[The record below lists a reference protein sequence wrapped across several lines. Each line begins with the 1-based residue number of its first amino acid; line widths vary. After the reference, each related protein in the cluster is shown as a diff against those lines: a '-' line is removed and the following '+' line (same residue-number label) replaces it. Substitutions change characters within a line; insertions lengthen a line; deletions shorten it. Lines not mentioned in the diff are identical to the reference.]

1 MSNDYGDGVS
11 RVLDPT
17 ATQYLSLIWQEG
29 APPCDAEYTL
39 MQDLAAGRLS
49 QSTLAGSPSGWLGN
63 EVNFSKDFV
72 TDPSWSN
79 WFKFGLQAASDHQS
93 VMWANVNGW
102 LIPVTGTRTGLPPGS
117 ADNSDT
123 WNKILLDPPPGSAGD
138 ARADFVFLEVW
149 KARISPNPS
158 ILNKPNAAAIYRYGN
173 VEGGFSYLP
182 DDLIDPEIGEPTTER
197 IQLQYRIRVV
207 KGLVNLSANPDG
219 FDPTVVKAQ
228 GSQANP
234 PSVGGYTFTNMK
246 SLLGDPGLWRAGD
259 GTANNLGTV
268 DGYVYAV
275 PICVVFRRNGTDWTG
290 NPSPNLNGSFN
301 RNPTAVDRN
310 GSLTFAPITLN
321 TNMTAGTSYPSISI
335 TTTSV
340 MPTTG
345 TIRIGNE
352 ILTYNGV
359 SGSTLNTV
367 TRAQFGTINTD
378 SHLIGDTVTLLSGR
392 PDGLFAD
399 QVTNTDILDLRHAV
413 NPGGFDYQ
421 SLLLSNLDKL
431 FKGQL
436 RSNWKRS
443 GTDPRGSFVFYEDL
457 VSSAPPAISGITALD
472 APDHFRLAFSDA
484 AVQQPI
490 EVVCRPTT
498 GATYPIT
505 TQTPLPS
512 IGWDMEVSSNTLK
525 QAANAIWTSEATDG
539 DGTGD
544 QIQIPITQFQTQ
556 TLPGADADQARFLN
570 EVPVASSNGTSFGST
585 QFVDPTVDF
594 SKLVY
599 PGDIIVVFVGA
610 AKGTYVIATATSS
623 VLIID
628 PLTSTSPTIPTASPI
643 TYIIRRGI
651 GSVHVRLEGSATPLP
666 QHRYEVTPHNPGP
679 TDPLVIRFIGAGAPF
694 PTPSTNTSSSRLF
707 ITTNLQYGGG
717 RGLSRRPDSI
727 HNITLVNPTAGVLT
741 KLITYPANSYPLDTA
756 WAVLWSKFRNTPY
769 KGLLPVTAG
778 SYADL
783 GSKTVV
789 LTPFQKISFP
799 DDPYFLTT
807 SNLMPGS
814 EGPSPTHLPSP
825 GTPDPLGLFS
835 HTTYVQLPRH
845 LIPGWGA
852 VYSPIRAIDDADFDQ
867 GINFM
872 LASKKGAITDLN
884 QNPTYINY
892 LASTVSCAIFSTH
905 NLSNLSV
912 AIPYNTA
919 LSFAGYNY
927 AGTRLFNDDPTAG
940 GALSTARGLS
950 RQGLELPPYYG
961 IARLLGVYE
970 AADYAVRGSAF
981 NVLSHGDRTART
993 GGADNLL
1000 RQDFEGP
1007 TFWIELD
1014 STGASTFVLNAET
1027 IDIKKSTV
1035 NAITSFA
1042 TGKYVIEANVFG
1054 FGQDSFDLTQPF
1066 QLALSSAISPTL
1078 TVPAPNTIIPAPVRV
1093 NDSVLINYSRTPY
1106 QGDPWGSQTSFSD
1119 MGYLEGPLT
1128 SSTAFEL
1135 VSTDLTRPLSRP
1147 NQKPLEVLASVG
1159 FITSLGTGRLSG
1171 DFVPPNVYEFR
1182 NVGYEDPTGPNVY
1195 PPPSAVAPRPITKL
1209 GAIGSSVIFG
1219 DLEAN
1224 PEYLGCTTRL
1234 PLGSLYRDKDFKGG
1248 RFSDDFASPL
1258 VYTSTTGV
1266 GSGVAG
1272 LSNSTTL
1279 DQTEVLANPASV
1291 SSGVPGDVLVHVDGE
1306 QVTYTSLTNFRTARG
1321 GSVFVGSGDHPGGE
1335 LFATYER
1342 VLGSI
1347 NGTRALIG
1355 RAFLVR
1361 NAPTVISG
1369 IQVSAGDELMLAV
1382 ATQVMELGTVPSEA
1396 MILLGTNG
1404 SGEGYSAAD
1413 LYRIDGHP
1421 LLANHTFYNV
1431 DPTTIDLPIGKTI
1444 SQIVDPPAIEPFP
1457 KGAPNTVYASNGT
1470 YNFWSNAPT
1479 LTSLFLTNDLSVG
1492 VSASIAGNVLI
1503 SSNALTFTNNSR
1515 ISTPNLSSGTTSNL
1529 DIITGDGSG
1538 VANTGSITIVPG
1550 TSSGTGNGGA
1560 LILQGG
1566 SSTGSSGNGGQAIVA
1581 GGTTFNGNG
1590 GNVLV
1595 RGGTAGVSGN
1605 GGSVILASG
1614 LGTITNGSVSVRI
1627 GALVTVASFTNIDL
1641 ILGPSS
1647 AGNYGIHFTSHTT
1660 NTTIDQADAVTGNGS
1675 ILTIKSQI
1683 AAPGNNNGGNI
1694 NLIAGQGTG
1703 SGTTGYVSIANGSRT
1718 NLTVNAND
1726 TESTFLGHTTIE
1738 LGDGFYN
1745 DVTSLTFSSRV
1756 LAPKIGQ
1763 KPVNG
1768 DGETL
1773 TIKSADV
1780 ATAFLGKGGDLEIFA
1795 GNATGNISNP
1805 HQGGDI
1811 YLKAGKGSYTRS
1823 GQVIVQ
1829 VENGATTAPSPV
1841 TVTTI
1846 TSAEFTVNVNDLNFD
1861 SPVSAPIIFQKDA
1874 LASQDG
1880 VDLKIQAQKGD
1891 QAGGSSH
1898 NGGAIILTS
1907 GAHGP
1912 SGGSNGDI
1920 EVRLGTHGYPRAVF
1934 DEFGLGI
1941 NHTELTDTD
1950 SGLGLDNCSND
1961 PPTSPAGLSNVLYMG
1976 PFGEL
1981 KVNAA
1986 GRGVSTLNG
1995 TVLRIVDTSA
2005 FTASP
2010 VTAAAPTALMA
2021 SFPTFTGVRDGDI
2034 IEGSA
2039 CFHVVAAASA
2049 GNVGTIYLVVKDGST
2064 LDIYQF
2070 SFSMNA
2076 ATDTVVTIP
2085 FSYTAGPSTTG
2096 IIEIRPEAASSDGVT
2111 GIAVSAVSTS
2121 GKWIFSKHTRP

>member
-1 MSNDYGDGVS
+1 MTDNFGDGVS
-11 RVLDPT
+11 RVLEPLS
-17 ATQYLSLIWQEG
+17 TQYLEVIYQEG
-29 APPCDAEYTL
+29 APPCDSEFNL
-39 MQDLAAGRLS
+39 MGQLASGMLR
-49 QSTLAGSPSGWLGN
+49 QSTLSGSPSGWLGN

-79 WFKFGLQAASDHQS
+79 WFKFGLQSSSDHQS

-117 ADNSDT
+117 ANNSDT

-197 IQLQYRIRVV
+197 VQLQYRIRVV

-228 GSQANP
+228 GSQSTP
-234 PSVGGYTFTNMK
+234 PSVGGYVFTNMK

-275 PICVVFRRNGTDWTG
+275 PICVVFRRNGTDWDG
-290 NPSPNLNGSFN
+290 NPAPNLNGSFN

-310 GSLTFAPITLN
+310 GDLTFSPIALN
-321 TNMTAGTSYPSISI
+321 TNMTAGTSYSSINI

-345 TIRIGNE
+345 TIRIGDE

-359 SGSTLNTV
+359 TGSTLNTV
-367 TRAQFGTINTD
+367 TRAQFGTRNTD
-378 SHLIGDTVTLLSGR
+378 AHLIGDTVTLLSGR

-413 NPGGFDYQ
+413 NPGGFNYQ

-436 RSNWKRS
+436 RSSWKRS

-457 VSSAPPAISGITALD
+457 VSSSPPAISGVTALD

-484 AVQQPI
+484 AVQQAI
-490 EVVCRPTT
+490 EVVCIPTT
-498 GATYPIT
+498 GEPSYPIVS
-505 TQTPLPS
+505 QTVLPDVV
-512 IGWDMEVSSNTLK
+512 WDMPVSANTLK
-525 QAANAIWTSEATDG
+525 QAADAIWTSEATDG

-556 TLPGADADQARFLN
+556 TLPGSDADQARFLN
-570 EVPVASSNGTSFGST
+570 EVPVSSSNGTSFGNT
-585 QFVDPTVDF
+585 QFVDPTIDL
-594 SKLVY
+594 SSLVS
-599 PGDIIVVFVGA
+599 PGDSIVIFGGV
-610 AKGTYVIATATSS
+610 AKGTYIIETATSS
-623 VLIID
+623 FLIID
-628 PLTSTSPTIPTASPI
+628 PLTSTSPTIPTASPV
-643 TYIIRRGI
+643 TYIIRRGPGAVQI
-651 GSVHVRLEGSATPLP
+651 RLEGSATPLP
-666 QHRYEVTPHNPGP
+666 QHRFEVTPHNPGP

-707 ITTNLQYGGG
+707 ITTNIQYGGG

-727 HNITLVNPTAGVLT
+727 HNITLTNPTAGVLT
-741 KLITYPANSYPLDTA
+741 KLINYPADGYPLDTA
-756 WAVLWSKFRNTPY
+756 WAVLWSKFRNAPY

-807 SNLMPGS
+807 SDMMPGS
-814 EGPSPTHLPSP
+814 EGPSPTHIPPP
-825 GTPDPLGLFS
+825 GTPDPLSLFS
-835 HTTYVQLPRH
+835 HTEYVTLPRH
-845 LIPGWGA
+845 LVPGWGA
-852 VYSPIRAIDDADFDQ
+852 VYVPIRAVDDANFDQ

-872 LASKKGAITDLN
+872 LASRKGALTDLD

-905 NLSNLSV
+905 NLSSLSV
-912 AIPYNTA
+912 AISYNTT

-927 AGTRLFNDDPTAG
+927 AGIRIFNDDPTAV
-940 GALSTARGLS
+940 GALSTARGLG

-961 IARLLGVYE
+961 IARLFGVYE
-970 AADYAVRGSAF
+970 ASDYAVRGSAF
-981 NVLSHGDRTART
+981 NVLSHGDRSART

-1007 TFWIELD
+1007 AFWIELD
-1014 STGASTFVLNAET
+1014 STGASTFVLNAEV
-1027 IDIKKSTV
+1027 IDIKKSTI
-1035 NAITSFA
+1035 NTITSFA

-1054 FGQDSFDLTQPF
+1054 FGQESFDLTKPF
-1066 QLALSSAISPTL
+1066 RLALSSAISPTL
-1078 TVPAPNTIIPAPVRV
+1078 TVPGPHTIIPGPVRV
-1093 NDSVLINYSRTPY
+1093 TDSVLINYSRTPY

-1119 MGYLEGPLT
+1119 MGYLEGPLS

-1135 VSTDLTRPLSRP
+1135 ASTNLTTPLSRP

-1159 FITSLGTGRLSG
+1159 FITSLGTGRISG
-1171 DFVPPNVYEFR
+1171 DFVSPNVYEFR
-1182 NVGYEDPTGPNVY
+1182 NVGYEDPTGPNRY
-1195 PPPSAVAPRPITKL
+1195 PPTSAVAPRPITKL
-1209 GAIGSSVIFG
+1209 GAIGSSVIFS

-1248 RFSDDFASPL
+1248 RFSDDYASPL
-1258 VYTSTTGV
+1258 IYTSNTGV

-1279 DQTEVLANPASV
+1279 DQIEVLANPASV

-1306 QVTYTSLTNFRTARG
+1306 QVTYTSLTNFRTSRG
-1321 GSVFVGSGDHPGGE
+1321 GSLFVGSGDHPGGE

-1361 NAPTVISG
+1361 NAPTIISG
-1369 IQVSAGDELMLAV
+1369 NQVSAGDELMLAV
-1382 ATQVMELGTVPSEA
+1382 VTQVMELGTTPSEA

-1421 LLANHTFYNV
+1421 LIANHTFYNV
-1431 DPTTIDLPIGKTI
+1431 DPTTIDLPTGKTI
-1444 SQIVDPPAIEPFP
+1444 SQIVDPPAVEPFP
-1457 KGAPNTVYASNGT
+1457 MGAPNTVYASNGT

-1479 LTSLFLTNDLSVG
+1479 LTALFLTNNLSVG
-1492 VSASIAGNVLI
+1492 VSATIAGNVVV
-1503 SSNALTFTNNSR
+1503 SSDTITFTNASR
-1515 ISTPNLSSGTTSNL
+1515 ISTSNQSSGTTGTLLIS
-1529 DIITGDGSG
+1529 TGDGTAT
-1538 VANTGSITIVPG
+1538 ANTGNLTIT
-1550 TSSGTGNGGA
+1550 SGTISGSGNAGAVSLLGGTHNGA
-1560 LILQGG
+1560 
-1566 SSTGSSGNGGQAIVA
+1566 SGNGGTVTVA
-1581 GGTTFNGNG
+1581 GGTTFTGNG
-1590 GNVLV
+1590 GNVTV

-1605 GGSVILASG
+1605 GGDVTIASG
-1614 LGTITNGSVSVRI
+1614 LGTITNGSVFIKI
-1627 GALVTVASFTNIDL
+1627 GSTVTFATFTNTGL
-1641 ILGPSS
+1641 ALGPSS
-1647 AGNYGIHFTSHTT
+1647 SGNYGIHFTSGTT
-1660 NTTIDQADAVTGNGS
+1660 NTRIDQDDAVTNGS
-1675 ILTIKSQI
+1675 TLTIEAQN
-1683 AAPGNNNGGNI
+1683 AGAGNYDGGSI
-1694 NLIAGQGTG
+1694 NLISGRGTG
-1703 SGTTGYVSIANGSRT
+1703 SGDTGYINLSNGNRVGLSVT
-1718 NLTVNAND
+1718 AVNTEDVFFGHNLAEV
-1726 TESTFLGHTTIE
+1726 
-1738 LGDGFYN
+1738 GDPFYN
-1745 DVTSLTFSSRV
+1745 DIFSLTFSSKV
-1756 LAPKIGQ
+1756 LSPRIGQ

-1768 DGETL
+1768 SGETL

-1780 ATAFLGKGGDLEIFA
+1780 ATYFLGKGGDLQLFS
-1795 GNATGNISNP
+1795 GNATGNVSNQ

-1811 YLKAGKGSYTRS
+1811 YLKAGKGSYARS
-1823 GQVIVQ
+1823 GQVFVQ
-1829 VENGATTAPSPV
+1829 VENGTTLSPSPI
-1841 TVTTI
+1841 TVVTI
-1846 TSAEFTVNVNDLNFD
+1846 TSAAVTVNADNLGFD
-1861 SPVSAPIIFQKDA
+1861 PAVGNPIISQQNATVGNDGKD
-1874 LASQDG
+1874 LI
-1880 VDLKIQAQKGD
+1880 VQAQKGD
-1891 QAGGSSH
+1891 QAIGSSR
-1898 NGGAIILTS
+1898 NGGLLALVS

-1912 SGGSNGDI
+1912 SGGTNGDI
-1920 EVRLGTHGYPRAVF
+1920 EVRLGAHGYPRATF
-1934 DEFGLGI
+1934 DELGLSI
-1941 NHTELTDTD
+1941 NQTELSGTD
-1950 SGLGLDNCSND
+1950 SGLGLDSCTND
-1961 PPTSPAGLSNVLYMG
+1961 PPTPPGGVSNVLYVNG
-1976 PFGEL
+1976 LGDL

-1986 GRGVSTLNG
+1986 GRGVRTLNSLVEYYTDITNIGASITSTSFVDVVSGWSKSFSVTTGDVLEGDFFTLVDMTGGTGTLKLVIDRSSGAQVEEFPFGLVTTGNHLALPFSFTATGSG
-1995 TVLRIVDTSA
+1995 TVIVTFVGKVTSG
-2005 FTASP
+2005 T
-2010 VTAAAPTALMA
+2010 M
-2021 SFPTFTGVRDGDI
+2021 GVNPLYYPNLLWLKMK
-2034 IEGSA
+2034 
-2039 CFHVVAAASA
+2039 H
-2049 GNVGTIYLVVKDGST
+2049 
-2064 LDIYQF
+2064 
-2070 SFSMNA
+2070 
-2076 ATDTVVTIP
+2076 
-2085 FSYTAGPSTTG
+2085 
-2096 IIEIRPEAASSDGVT
+2096 IRP
-2111 GIAVSAVSTS
+2111 
-2121 GKWIFSKHTRP
+2121 